1 MYPSFVDRL
10 RRPEHTGD
18 NRCWPCTAVNLAIL
32 GVVAAALALASSV
45 LAAVA
50 AAVGLFVILVRG
62 YLVPGTPRFAPGL
75 VARLPGGE
83 ALFHGVDDP
92 SNRQSGSLRG
102 DDGGAETGGT
112 SGDSRGTPSTSAGA
126 GSGPGAGVDPGSDAD
141 ASRTDDGPLEG
152 DALVRRLVDAGV
164 LDADGETVAPTD
176 AFEARWHAEMAELS
190 GADTEALAEAALEF
204 SPATESHAVRQDGGE
219 WVALSSGAEHA
230 FEETWLNRPVAIAEV
245 GGARAAAEFVDDET
259 ALAAA
264 QTCRMF
270 LNACPDCRTEL
281 ERGTEVD
288 CCGGYNGPNEEPAE
302 TLVCPS
308 CEVRLFTFE

>member
-1 MYPSFVDRL
+1 MHPSFVDRL

-18 NRCWPCTAVNLAIL
+18 NRCWPCTAVNVAIL
-32 GVVAAALALASSV
+32 GVVAAALATASLLSAV
-45 LAAVA
+45 VAAVL
-50 AAVGLFVILVRG
+50 GLFLIRVRG
-62 YLVPGTPRFAPGL
+62 YLVPGTPRFAPAL
-75 VARLPGGE
+75 VARLPGGD
-83 ALFHGVDDP
+83 ALFHDAGDRTGR
-92 SNRQSGSLRG
+92 SSGSL
-102 DDGGAETGGT
+102 
-112 SGDSRGTPSTSAGA
+112 SGDGEADPDTVENGSPETLPSGGNGGGDPTD
-126 GSGPGAGVDPGSDAD
+126 GVSTAE
-141 ASRTDDGPLEG
+141 DGLPEG
-152 DALVRRLVDAGV
+152 DALFERLLDAGV
-164 LDADGETVAPTD
+164 LDADGETVAPTA
-176 AFEARWHAEMAELS
+176 AFEERWHAEMA
-190 GADTEALAEAALEF
+190 ALADEDTDALADAAIEF
-204 SPATESHAVRQDGGE
+204 SPATESHAVEQDGDE

-270 LNACPDCRTEL
+270 LNACPDCGTEL